1 MGKEEKNIGKTGPGR
16 RGGLAEVQS
25 LMLEKLTPAQEHQ
38 HSRVDASGM
47 FLEVL
52 HTFNSM

>member
-1 MGKEEKNIGKTGPGR
+1 MGKEEKNLGKTGPGG

-25 LMLEKLTPAQEHQ
+25 LMLEKLMPAQEHQ

-47 FLEVL
+47 FL